1 MLTTIRLFP
10 LSFVL
15 LLPIAAVQ
23 ADEYADTVKIFR
35 EAGESG
41 SFFDKSYGYALFPT
55 IGKAGVIIGGA
66 YGEGRVYK
74 QGQYVGDTTMTQGSI
89 GLQLGGQAFSQII
102 FLEDARAYREF
113 TSGNFEFGAEASAVG
128 ITAGASAQATT
139 TGSSAGASGG
149 KHDATTKA
157 NGFHKGMAIFTVAKG
172 GLMLQAAV
180 AGQKFTY
187 TPNQ

>member
-1 MLTTIRLFP
+1 MQKLLRGLCFSFFLIAP
-10 LSFVL
+10 L
-15 LLPIAAVQ
+15 AVAQ
-23 ADEYADTVKIFR
+23 ADEYEQTKTIFQN
-35 EAGESG
+35 AGESG
-41 SFFDKSYGYALFPT
+41 TFFGKSYGYALFPT

-74 QGQYVGDTTMTQGSI
+74 QGQYVGDTSMTQGSI

-102 FLEDARAYREF
+102 FFEDARAYREF
-113 TSGNFEFGAEASAVG
+113 TSGNFEFGAEASAVA

-172 GLMLQAAV
+172 GLMFQAAV
-180 AGQKFTY
+180 AGQKFTF